1 MQFKIEILNLNNTHL
16 DGGKMESTFK
26 NIKEFTPNN
35 DNSLKQ
41 QVLDCLN
48 GLEFPVDKD
57 DIIDHAEQSENA
69 WEVMRLIYKMG
80 DKEYSNNQDISLE
93 IQEIMN
99 NS

>member
-1 MQFKIEILNLNNTHL
+1 
-16 DGGKMESTFK
+16 MESTFK